1 MSQKTQKKP
10 SHWPTLNTVIMVEN
24 VLKKVEE
31 SAITIAELKRKLPRQ
46 VNHNTLMVILQ
57 YLENSNKIFFGLKGI
72 TWIKNENQNLK
83 RAINEGIEIR

>member
-1 MSQKTQKKP
+1 
-10 SHWPTLNTVIMVEN
+10 MVEN